1 MSSDTVY
8 KDEYGHELVTDKQ
21 GLLTNLYGQKFMVGK
36 DGQLHELKSPLDA
49 STIYL
54 NENGEYVS
62 DYSDTKFHVTE
73 DGVIIPLEDPITHNG
88 TAHIEN
94 GQLVS
99 DVTGER
105 YDIDNNGH
113 VLTPEEITNQQR
125 AEELNNRIAE
135 MEANGEIDRWLEE
148 RDIHNKEPLSEEEL
162 REILEEDE
170 ETKNDD
176 EIIDEIVSE
185 GIGEGITSEEL
196 SNANRE
202 INEAQREFVS
212 QELENTQQNIGEDM
226 VIGG

>member
-1 MSSDTVY
+1 MNSDKVY
-8 KDEYGHELVTDKQ
+8 KDEYGHELVADKQ

-62 DYSDTKFHVTE
+62 DYSDTKFHVNE
-73 DGVIIPLEDPITHNG
+73 NGVVIPLEDPITHNG

-105 YDIDNNGH
+105 YDIDNNGY
-113 VLTPEEITNQQR
+113 VLTPEEIANQQR

-148 RDIHNKEPLSEEEL
+148 RDIDNKESLSEEEL
-162 REILEEDE
+162 KAILEEDE
-170 ETKNDD
+170 EAKSDD
-176 EIIDEIVSE
+176 EIIDEIISE
-185 GIGEGITSEEL
+185 GIEEGITSEEL

-202 INEAQREFVS
+202 INQAQREFVA
-212 QELENTQQNIGEDM
+212 QELGDSQPNIDEDM